1 MLGSRVICHISPAN
15 FIFYYLLHSL
25 VKQIRRYAKEIY
37 LLSTH
42 SSNVVFILLFFLW
55 NERLLSHLVIAPLV
69 CSRTQAHLSIPK
81 WGASWGKKWLIFS
94 RDLDSDPVFVPR
106 IDDTE
111 SVEKSLLHTEANFC
125 SFLTA
130 KPSCNCPIG
139 MQLDPGSSKHT
150 KFLMKDYVAQW

>member
-1 MLGSRVICHISPAN
+1 M
-15 FIFYYLLHSL
+15 
-25 VKQIRRYAKEIY
+25 RYAKEIY

-42 SSNVVFILLFFLW
+42 SSNVVYILLFFLW

-111 SVEKSLLHTEANFC
+111 SVEKSLLHTEANFYD
-125 SFLTA
+125 FLTA
-130 KPSCNCPIG
+130 GAGLVRFFADFKQKN
-139 MQLDPGSSKHT
+139 LWK
-150 KFLMKDYVAQW
+150 MKIRIEKNVI